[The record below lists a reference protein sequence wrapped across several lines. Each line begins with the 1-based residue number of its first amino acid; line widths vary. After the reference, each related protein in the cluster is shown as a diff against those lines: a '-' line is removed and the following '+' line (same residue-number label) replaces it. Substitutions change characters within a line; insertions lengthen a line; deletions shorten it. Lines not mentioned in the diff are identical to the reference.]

1 MFRKLLVFI
10 LVTLLTLTLFTVAT
24 KENDVPAK
32 LDKPEMVPVVEPTVE
47 VQPIVYHEIEIIYVE
62 PVKVESIEVEEPK
75 VTYSE
80 EDLEMLAC
88 VIYQEV
94 GSDACCDECR
104 YRVADI
110 VLNRVEDERF
120 PNTLEEVLTQQSQY
134 GRYHWTGV
142 VWPERA
148 SDPNEAHAVE
158 RAYEVARNVLEGNH
172 SEFYGEGYIWQAEFI
187 QGADVVN
194 CCNMYY
200 GR

>member
-32 LDKPEMVPVVEPTVE
+32 LDKPEMVPVVEPEVPI

-62 PVKVESIEVEEPK
+62 PVKVEAVEQEPA
-75 VTYSE
+75 YSKE
-80 EDLEMLAC
+80 ELEMLAC

-148 SDPNEAHAVE
+148 NYPNEAHAVE
-158 RAYEVARNVLEGNH
+158 RAYEVARDVLEGNH

-187 QGADVVN
+187 QGTDTVN
-194 CCNMYY
+194 CCGMYY